1 MQACYPRATVM
12 KRFYFVCLFFI
23 VLAIHLV
30 AILTHH
36 ELITNITKPLLIPLV
51 TVFFISAS
59 LFTPSPLKPYIITAL
74 FFSWIGDILL
84 LFQTKQALF
93 FIGGLVAFLIA
104 HIFYI
109 LFFYRIWVNHQLK
122 IRPLILLLVI
132 AFYAGLISF
141 LLPHLGSMLIPVI
154 IYGFVISTMLWFA
167 LHMYLLRYK
176 VAAAHFI
183 SGAILFVIS
192 DSALA
197 INKFYQPFPAA
208 SFIIMLTYA
217 LAQWQLIR
225 GAVVYIAENAAGPKT
240 P

>member
-1 MQACYPRATVM
+1 MHLIA
-12 KRFYFVCLFFI
+12 I
-23 VLAIHLV
+23 VLHNQL
-30 AILTHH
+30 L
-36 ELITNITKPLLIPLV
+36 TNITKPLLIPAVAL
-51 TVFFISAS
+51 FFISAS
-59 LFTPSPLKPYIITAL
+59 LFTSSPLKTYILLAL
-74 FFSWIGDILL
+74 FSSWLGDILL
-84 LFQTKQALF
+84 MFQTNQASF
-93 FIGGLVAFLIA
+93 FIAGLIAFLIA

-109 LFFYRIWVNHQLK
+109 VFFYRIWVNQQLK
-122 IRPLILLLVI
+122 IKPLILLAVV
-132 AFYAGLISF
+132 AFYAALISF
-141 LLPHLGSMLIPVI
+141 LLPHLGTMLFPVL

-192 DSALA
+192 DSVLA

-225 GAVVYIAENAAGPKT
+225 GAVVYIAEKSIPNKT
-240 P
+240 V